1 MTFLYEV
8 YNNASEGGF
17 KDFKNEIPEYISSN
31 LRHPLRPYQK
41 EAIGRYLYYKNDEKN
56 RVLPEQILYNMA
68 TGSGKT
74 LLMAAIILEKY
85 KQGERNFIFFVNNS
99 NILTKTRDNFLG
111 GIGSSKYLFTD
122 KIVIDNQVV
131 NIREVSDFSDSQ
143 KDSINIIFTTIQQL
157 HGDLTEIK
165 ENNLSYEQFEDLSVV
180 LLADE
185 AHHLNAGLNDKN
197 ENSWTNT
204 IQNIQR
210 SSKKSSLFEF
220 TATIDL
226 ENKDIAKKYEKS
238 LIYK

>member
-1 MTFLYEV
+1 MEVIIVTFLYEV

-99 NILTKTRDNFLG
+99 L
-111 GIGSSKYLFTD
+111 Y
-122 KIVIDNQVV
+122 
-131 NIREVSDFSDSQ
+131 
-143 KDSINIIFTTIQQL
+143 
-157 HGDLTEIK
+157 
-165 ENNLSYEQFEDLSVV
+165 
-180 LLADE
+180 
-185 AHHLNAGLNDKN
+185 
-197 ENSWTNT
+197 
-204 IQNIQR
+204 
-210 SSKKSSLFEF
+210 
-220 TATIDL
+220 
-226 ENKDIAKKYEKS
+226 
-238 LIYK
+238 